1 MESHKI
7 TARFTAINATRIV
20 SPAGDKCQN
29 FEAGETAAV
38 HRDMWS
44 VAIAAGLMPE
54 ESLADETVQI
64 QTNAGIVEVPPVP
77 VKKSQEEIVREGC
90 IEACKTLI
98 ARGNPNDF
106 TQLGQP
112 RAASV
117 RKLVDFD
124 FTARDVRE
132 AFEQAMFEVENDGN
146 NSEEPAE
153 SSSSVTE

>member
-54 ESLADETVQI
+54 EPLADETVQI
-64 QTNAGIVEVPPVP
+64 QTDAGIVEVPPVP
-77 VKKSQEEIVREGC
+77 VKKSQEEIVR
-90 IEACKTLI
+90 LI
-98 ARGNPNDF
+98 SKR
-106 TQLGQP
+106 
-112 RAASV
+112 
-117 RKLVDFD
+117 
-124 FTARDVRE
+124 
-132 AFEQAMFEVENDGN
+132 
-146 NSEEPAE
+146 E
-153 SSSSVTE
+153 SSRAQSERLYPVGATTCGFCEEAGRL

>member
-1 MESHKI
+1 
-7 TARFTAINATRIV
+7 
-20 SPAGDKCQN
+20 
-29 FEAGETAAV
+29 
-38 HRDMWS
+38 MWG
-44 VAIAAGLMPE
+44 VAIAAGLVPE
-54 ESLADETVQI
+54 EPLGEETVQI
-64 QTNAGIVEVPPVP
+64 QTDAGIVEVPPVQ
-77 VKKSQEEIVREGC
+77 KTQEEIVREGC

-153 SSSSVTE
+153 PSSSAAE